1 MFSKPMKQP
10 QYILLLV
17 IAFVLTA
24 CKVDDSINPELIG
37 SWENTSVRYTFK
49 SDYSFAQENLRKG
62 DSTNLVVVDSLFG
75 TYVLDNKRSNVTF
88 KPIGYRIDSTGE
100 IITQGLNDQT
110 WEYSIEGNTLNY
122 ESPTT
127 LGELERVEE

>member
-1 MFSKPMKQP
+1 MFSRQMKQS
-10 QYILLLV
+10 QYILLLA
-17 IAFVLTA
+17 ISLILTA
-24 CKVDDSINPELIG
+24 CKVDDSINPDLVG

-49 SDYSFAQENLRKG
+49 DDYSFSQENLRKG
-62 DSTNLVVVDSLFG
+62 DSSNLVVVDSLFG

-88 KPIGYRIDSTGE
+88 KPAGYRIDSTGE

-110 WEYSIEGNTLNY
+110 WEYSIDGSTLSY

-127 LGELERVEE
+127 LGELERVE